1 MTSQHDTLNVM
12 QKFRLCRLVHTHA
25 TPKCLCICVVLVVVL
40 LLIFSHG
47 IKQIRNHSPGTD
59 HKVADGAHTFVGE
72 TPPIS
77 AAIPGYQSIEAT
89 GESPSI
95 NAAIPG
101 DQSVEF
107 TGEAM

>member
-1 MTSQHDTLNVM
+1 M
-12 QKFRLCRLVHTHA
+12 QRFRLCRLVHTHA
-25 TPKCLCICVVLVVVL
+25 TPKRLCIYVVLVVVL

-47 IKQIRNHSPGTD
+47 LKQIQNHSPGTD
-59 HKVADGAHTFVGE
+59 HKVADGAHTFAGE

-77 AAIPGYQSIEAT
+77 AALPGDQRI